1 MAVTVNKRLCESL
14 LAWVLLALAGCGGG
28 GGGGG
33 WLESGINP
41 GANPVRFEFRWGV

>member
-28 GGGGG
+28 GGSSPVSTPAPTLFASSSGGVF
-33 WLESGINP
+33 N
-41 GANPVRFEFRWGV
+41 